1 MRSPLNTA
9 ATAARTTDQPQLRR
23 GTLTM
28 MESLGQ
34 SVANIAPTLTPA
46 LNVAVVAGLAGVGA
60 WISYLI
66 STIGLLFVGASIA
79 TMAKRH
85 PLSGSYFVYI
95 GRTFGPIAGLLS
107 GWAMIAA
114 YLITTVAVTLSMSI
128 FLDNLLT
135 ACGLARFMPPSWL
148 VTITVLAMVL
158 FAVYRDIKLS
168 SRIGLL
174 LEAVSIAII
183 IGLIAILVSR
193 HGTVIDPVQ
202 FSATVKLGSVMS
214 SLTFAVFCFVGF
226 ESAATLAK
234 ETRNPRRTIPLA
246 VLLSAGVVGL
256 FFTVM
261 AYLMVMAV
269 NDNPDRLGNS
279 ASPFADMA
287 TAAGLPWVA
296 GIVYFAA
303 LISGFACALAS
314 INAASRMIF
323 SMGRYRFFHRTLGQ
337 VHTTHRTPHVAA
349 VISVGVVLII
359 TLAMTPLPLLDAF
372 GYSGTFATFGFLLV
386 YLLISIISPIDLHK
400 AGLMKRR
407 HVAVGVIGALLM
419 AFVIFGSVYPV
430 PPYPYNWLPYLFA
443 VYMLIGVAWA
453 GYLKLRAPSVLV
465 TMEHDMEEVN
475 PGDVGG
481 AVPIHRGL

>member
-1 MRSPLNTA
+1 MRTQANPTA
-9 ATAARTTDQPQLRR
+9 TTTYPADQPQLKR
-23 GTLTM
+23 GTLTV

-46 LNVAVVAGLAGVGA
+46 LNIAVVAGLAGVGS

-79 TMAKRH
+79 TLARRH

-95 GRTFGPIAGLLS
+95 GRTLGPMAGMLS
-107 GWAMIAA
+107 GWAMIGA
-114 YLITTVAVTLSMSI
+114 YLVTAVAVTLSMSI
-128 FLDNLLT
+128 FLHNFLV
-135 ACGLARFMPPSWL
+135 ACDQASLMPPSWL
-148 VTITVLAMVL
+148 VTIAVLAVVL
-158 FAVYRDIKLS
+158 LAVYRDIKLS

-174 LEAVSIAII
+174 LEAVSITII
-183 IGLIAILVSR
+183 IGLIALLVDR

-202 FSATVKLGSVMS
+202 ISDKVKLGSVMS
-214 SLTFAVFCFVGF
+214 SLTFAVFSFVGF

-234 ETRNPRRTIPLA
+234 ETRNPERTIPLA

-261 AYLMVMAV
+261 AYLMVMGV
-269 NDNPDRLGNS
+269 NDDADKLGS
-279 ASPFADMA
+279 SESPFADMA
-287 TAAGLPWVA
+287 AAAGLPWA
-296 GIVYFAA
+296 ASIVYFAA

-323 SMGRYRFFHRTLGQ
+323 SMGRYKFFHRSLGQ
-337 VHTTHRTPHVAA
+337 VHSTHQTPHVAA
-349 VISVGVVLII
+349 VISVGIVLVI

-372 GYSGTFATFGFLLV
+372 GYTGTFSTFGFLVV
-386 YLLISIISPIDLHK
+386 YLLISIVSPIDLRK
-400 AGLMKRR
+400 VGLMKRR

-419 AFVIFGSVYPV
+419 AFVIFGSIYPV

-443 VYMLIGVAWA
+443 AYMLIGVAWS
-453 GYLKLRAPSVLV
+453 GYLRRRRPDVLV
-465 TMEHDMEEVN
+465 TMEHDMEE
-475 PGDVGG
+475 
-481 AVPIHRGL
+481 L